1 MFWSTCILGDL
12 ENSGQINIII
22 LNTKKTIFLSKLDG
36 VPPLPRVKQSYMHD
50 EYKYTI
56 NNKEHIFEKMV
67 FIKKILQYVIVA
79 YTILKS
85 HNFNVLQTLVCII

>member
-1 MFWSTCILGDL
+1 
-12 ENSGQINIII
+12 
-22 LNTKKTIFLSKLDG
+22 
-36 VPPLPRVKQSYMHD
+36 MHD

-79 YTILKS
+79 NTILKS
-85 HNFNVLQTLVCII
+85 HNFNVLQTLVCILYKQKPIVLYCILLTHSESKKYTAYKYS